1 MEEKLCF
8 DCPRLCGATRGLHKD
23 EGKGFCKTGRL
34 PVVARAAAHFGEEP
48 CISGTKGS
56 GTVFFSGCN
65 LGCVY
70 CQNHEISKEL
80 TGKEITV
87 DELKQ
92 IYRSLIS
99 QGVHNI
105 ELVTPSHFKEAV
117 AQSLNEKLPVPVV
130 YNTGGYDSVNTVKL
144 LHGKI
149 DVYMPDFK
157 YSDSSVAKKY
167 SFASD
172 YREVA
177 LQAISAMLD
186 SVGEP
191 QFNDDGLMVK
201 GVLIRHLLLPH
212 ELDNTLGCIEDIASR
227 FKNKVVFSLM
237 SRYTPVCEV
246 NGFANLNCRVTEE
259 EYEKAVNYVHLCGIK
274 RGYFQSPSSAEK
286 SHIPAFDLTGV

>member
-1 MEEKLCF
+1 MEERLCC
-8 DCPRLCGATRGLHKD
+8 DCPRKCNVPRDK
-23 EGKGFCKTGRL
+23 ENRGFCNCGRL

-48 CISGTKGS
+48 CISGTRGS

-70 CQNHEISKEL
+70 CQNHEISKGSI
-80 TGKEITV
+80 GKEVTAE
-87 DELKQ
+87 ELKS

-105 ELVTPSHFKEAV
+105 ELVTPSHFIRAV
-117 AQSLNEKLPVPVV
+117 AESLDEKLPVPVV
-130 YNTGGYDSVNTVKL
+130 YNTGGYDSVEAVKL
-144 LHGKI
+144 LHGKV

-157 YSDSSVAKKY
+157 YSDSETAKKY

-172 YREVA
+172 YPKVA
-177 LQAISAMLD
+177 LDAISAMIE

-191 QFNDDGLMVK
+191 RFDENGMMTK
-201 GVLIRHLLLPH
+201 GVLIRHLLLPN
-212 ELDNTLGCIEDIASR
+212 ELDNTLGCIEEISSR

-237 SRYTPVCEV
+237 SQYTPVC
-246 NGFANLNCRVTEE
+246 GFDRYENLSRRVTKE

-274 RGYFQSPSSAEK
+274 RGYFQSPDSAEK
-286 SHIPAFDLTGV
+286 SHIPSFDLTGII